1 MASAPF
7 ETAILTV
14 AFYGILLIA
23 LTMFSTVSRIVTRSS
38 FEIRL
43 QEVANQVAMEI
54 TTIYSLCQQSTGD
67 IELFKQIEVPASIY
81 EKGYAIEVKKETV
94 EVIVDGELKTVE
106 TWVVEARLQDSSS
119 LKATSSIWNS
129 NVPVNVESS
138 EGYFQIDSKTGI
150 YEIKHNNILRSGA
163 DNPVVW
169 AKKNG
174 GEIIVGI
181 GTAKKIGG
189 V

>member
-7 ETAILTV
+7 ETVILTV
-14 AFYGILLIA
+14 ALYGILLIA
-23 LTMFSTVSRIVTRSS
+23 LTMFSTVSRIVARDS

-43 QEVANQVAMEI
+43 QEVANQVAMEM
-54 TTIYSLCQQSTGD
+54 TTVYSLCQQSTGG

-94 EVIVDGELKTVE
+94 EVIVDGKFKTVE
-106 TWVVEARLQDSSS
+106 TWVVETRLQDSSG
-119 LKATSSIWNS
+119 LKATSPIWDG
-129 NVPVNVESS
+129 NVPVNVETRK
-138 EGYFQIDSKTGI
+138 GYFQIDSKTGT
-150 YEIKHNNILRSGA
+150 YDVNYSSILRSGA

-181 GTAKKIGG
+181 GTAKKKGG